1 MKFIMGE
8 DWISLLDRIS
18 YRGVIGLAY
27 ESTWDGVLAYIIFG
41 LFCVFAI
48 IGLIT
53 VLKFLF
59 FGRTK
64 KEDPGKKWLRTGKF
78 K

>member
-1 MKFIMGE
+1 MKFLIGE
-8 DWISLLDRIS
+8 GGMSYLERLT
-18 YRGVIGLAY
+18 YRGVIGLFY
-27 ESTWDGVLAYIIFG
+27 ESTWEGVLAYIIFG
-41 LFCVFAI
+41 LFCIFAI
-48 IGLIT
+48 IGFIT
-53 VLKFLF
+53 VLKILF

>member
-1 MKFIMGE
+1 M
-8 DWISLLDRIS
+8 
-18 YRGVIGLAY
+18 AY
-27 ESTWDGVLAYIIFG
+27 DSTLDGVLAYIIFG
-41 LFCVFAI
+41 LFCIFAI
-48 IGLIT
+48 IGFIT
-53 VLKFLF
+53 VLKILF

>member
-8 DWISLLDRIS
+8 DWVSLLDRIS

-27 ESTWDGVLAYIIFG
+27 ESTLDGVLAYIIFG
-41 LFCVFAI
+41 LFCIFAI
-48 IGLIT
+48 IGFIT
-53 VLKFLF
+53 VLKVLF
-59 FGRTK
+59 FGRAK